1 MLFCGHGLKF
11 FFFFHS
17 EEVPILKQHII
28 SCHIFSAQYPKGNA
42 KAPLWIIPQGPILV
56 FVALSA
62 WEYLF
67 IFQTNMY

>member
-1 MLFCGHGLKF
+1 MFVTPVSLY
-11 FFFFHS
+11 
-17 EEVPILKQHII
+17 EVLILKQHINP
-28 SCHIFSAQYPKGNA
+28 CHIFSAQYPKGNA

-67 IFQTNMY
+67 ILQTNMYWQNVRK